1 MSDCIFCKIAAKQ
14 IPTQVVY
21 EDTDVL
27 AFKDISPK
35 APTHLLVIPKKHI
48 EKLSDLQPGDA
59 ELGGKMLLAVGKIA
73 EQIGIKDNGFRVVI
87 NNGKYAGQEVFHLHF
102 HVLGGKQ
109 MSWNPA

>member
-14 IPTQVVY
+14 IPTHVVY

-27 AFKDISPK
+27 AFKDINPK

-48 EKLSDLQPGDA
+48 EKLSDLQPADA

-73 EQIGIKDNGFRVVI
+73 EHIGIKDAGFRVVI
-87 NNGKYAGQEVFHLHF
+87 NNGKFAGQEVFHLHF